1 MKKKKKETTHPASRR
16 SRPSVRGGPR
26 RRMASP
32 SPRGWG
38 GVDRHG
44 HLNETH
50 LPAVGRGLG
59 RGVHPRPSWEEY
71 FMDIT
76 HLVAK
81 RSTCLRRQVGA
92 LLVKDKKILATGYNG
107 APARLEHCLEIGCLR
122 EQQSVPSGERHELC
136 RGLHGEQN
144 AVIQAAYHG
153 VAIRGATLYCT
164 NHPCVI
170 CSKMLINA
178 GIERIVYD
186 EGYGDDLAAQMLKE
200 SGIKVERF
208 KRRLSATLF
217 PRRTKLEQR

>member
-1 MKKKKKETTHPASRR
+1 MRH
-16 SRPSVRGGPR
+16 
-26 RRMASP
+26 RMAGL
-32 SPRGWG
+32 SPRGAG
-38 GVDRHG
+38 GVDRHD
-44 HLNETH
+44 HLSETH
-50 LPAVGRGLG
+50 LPAVGRGLVG
-59 RGVHPRPSWEEY
+59 RLHSRPSWEEY

-76 HLVAK
+76 QLVAK

-144 AVIQAAYHG
+144 AIIQAAYHG

-178 GIERIVYD
+178 GIERIVYE
-186 EGYGDDLAAQMLKE
+186 EGYADDLAGQMLKE

-217 PRRTKLEQR
+217 PRQTKLEQR

>member
-1 MKKKKKETTHPASRR
+1 
-16 SRPSVRGGPR
+16 
-26 RRMASP
+26 MAGL
-32 SPRGWG
+32 SPRGSG
-38 GVDRHG
+38 GVDRRG
-44 HLNETH
+44 HLTETH
-50 LPAVGRGLG
+50 LPAVGRGLVG
-59 RGVHPRPSWEEY
+59 RLHSRPSWEEY

-76 HLVAK
+76 QLVAK

-144 AVIQAAYHG
+144 AIIQAAYHG

-178 GIERIVYD
+178 GIERIVYE
-186 EGYGDDLAAQMLKE
+186 EGYADDLAGQMLKE

-217 PRRTKLEQR
+217 PRQTKLEHK